1 MAGTWRSPIRR
12 PGSDGTRHAGPGSA
26 GRYNDSFAMLAG
38 IRARSFWALA
48 ASILAVAAPA
58 GADLRISDLDVF
70 LNDHEL
76 TVNVAVL
83 GAIGPASQEG
93 IQSGIP
99 THLRYTVELWQYH
112 PYWRDSRLLIRMV
125 ERQLAYNVVT
135 KEYKVTTV
143 KGETR
148 APHVTRDL
156 RDAQRVLS
164 EVRGLKLTP
173 ASAVDKAE
181 VIYVRVRAE
190 SALNG
195 DNSIVS
201 RMAGTAEQA
210 MRQSDYRTLQRVQ

>member
-1 MAGTWRSPIRR
+1 MLRSPM
-12 PGSDGTRHAGPGSA
+12 DAVTRVRS
-26 GRYNDSFAMLAG
+26 L
-38 IRARSFWALA
+38 RAAALA
-48 ASILAVAAPA
+48 ALIMVIATPA

-83 GAIGPASQEG
+83 GAIAPAFHEG

-99 THLRYTVELWQYH
+99 SHVRYTVELWQYNR
-112 PYWRDSRLLIRMV
+112 YWRDSLLLTKVV

-135 KEYKVTTV
+135 KEYKVTTL

-148 APHVTRDL
+148 GPHVTRDL

-173 ASAVDKAE
+173 AGEMDLAE
-181 VIYVRVRAE
+181 VIYVRVHAE
-190 SALNG
+190 AALNG
-195 DNSIVS
+195 ENSFVT

-210 MRQSDYRTLQRVQ
+210 VRQSDYRTMLRVQ

>member
-1 MAGTWRSPIRR
+1 MHCSRMDAVTRVRSLW
-12 PGSDGTRHAGPGSA
+12 AA
-26 GRYNDSFAMLAG
+26 
-38 IRARSFWALA
+38 ALA
-48 ASILAVAAPA
+48 ALIMVIATPA

-83 GAIGPASQEG
+83 GAIAPPFHEG

-99 THLRYTVELWQYH
+99 SHVRYTVELWQYNR
-112 PYWRDSRLLIRMV
+112 YWRDSRLLTKVV

-135 KEYKVTTV
+135 KEYKVITL

-148 APHVTRDL
+148 GPHVTRDL

-164 EVRGLKLTP
+164 EVRGLKLSP
-173 ASAVDKAE
+173 AGEMDPAE
-181 VIYVRVRAE
+181 IIYVRVHAE
-190 SALNG
+190 AALNG
-195 DNSIVS
+195 ENSFVT

-210 MRQSDYRTLQRVQ
+210 VRQSDYRTMLRVQ

>member
-1 MAGTWRSPIRR
+1 MLRSP
-12 PGSDGTRHAGPGSA
+12 
-26 GRYNDSFAMLAG
+26 MLAS
-38 IRARSFWALA
+38 IRAGSLRALALA
-48 ASILAVAAPA
+48 ALILAVAAPA

-83 GAIGPASQEG
+83 GAIGPAFQEG
-93 IQSGIP
+93 IQSGLP
-99 THLRYTVELWQYH
+99 THLRYTVELWRYNA
-112 PYWRDSRLLIRMV
+112 YWRDNRLLSRVV

-135 KEYKVTTV
+135 KEYKVTTL

-164 EVRGLKLTP
+164 EVRGLKLAPVGT
-173 ASAVDKAE
+173 VDPAE
-181 VIYVRVRAE
+181 VIYVRVHAE

-195 DNSIVS
+195 DHSIVN

-210 MRQSDYRTLQRVQ
+210 MRQSDYRTMQRVQ

>member
-1 MAGTWRSPIRR
+1 MLRSL
-12 PGSDGTRHAGPGSA
+12 
-26 GRYNDSFAMLAG
+26 MVAG
-38 IRARSFWALA
+38 IPAQSLWALA
-48 ASILAVAAPA
+48 LAALILAVAAPA
-58 GADLRISDLDVF
+58 GADLRISDLEVF

-76 TVNVAVL
+76 TINVAVL
-83 GAIGPASQEG
+83 GAILPASQEG

-99 THLRYTVELWQYH
+99 THLRYTVELWQYI
-112 PYWRDSRLLIRMV
+112 PYWRDSRVLTRVV

-135 KEYKVTTV
+135 KEYKVTTL

-173 ASAVDKAE
+173 VGAVDKAGI
-181 VIYVRVRAE
+181 IYVRVLAE

-195 DNSIVS
+195 DHSIVN
-201 RMAGTAEQA
+201 RMAGTAEQV
-210 MRQSDYRTLQRVQ
+210 MRQSDYRTMQRVQ